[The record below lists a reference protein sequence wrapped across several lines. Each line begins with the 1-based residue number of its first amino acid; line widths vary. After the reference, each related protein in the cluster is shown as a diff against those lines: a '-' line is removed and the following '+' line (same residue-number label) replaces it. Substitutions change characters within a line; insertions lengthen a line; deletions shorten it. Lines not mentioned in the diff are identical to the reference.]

1 VGRSSAIP
9 VVSLLLVCAALA
21 AGEQRRVYPQ
31 NQRVVSTSA
40 DVTVTV
46 WIRNTLDNT
55 TNVNAEFLVLDG
67 AKVVASGTESATIA
81 PESVAAIVSTIHVP
95 QARLWSLD
103 RPNLYELKTVVTKNA
118 EAVEGAYDTEI
129 RSVFGIREVEVR
141 GTELLLN
148 GEAIR
153 LAGLSGSGLDDDGLR
168 LMKEAGLGFLWVGSG
183 EAHLLDWADRNGLLI
198 IVEGASVEREW
209 NHPSVIGWSV
219 GERITVACGAD
230 CSADFLRFEMDGP
243 VEALGKR
250 LDVVHAKY
258 PDKAV
263 FVVLGAPLPNGHGSD
278 LGVTGAKL
286 GGTGAKL
293 GGAGANLGGSTGAGG
308 GDEYFSAMA
317 KVFRQHSFV
326 VGAAVAT
333 VDELRTAYTA
343 LRREFSPIVISSVGQ
358 VDGVTQISLLNRG
371 DFPAVV
377 VRGYEIRVGNQTQ
390 PIPDLKPGD
399 SIRLDFHSVNP
410 YRVEIVT
417 PTGFV
422 VADR

>member
-9 VVSLLLVCAALA
+9 VVSLLLVCAGLA
-21 AGEQRRVYPQ
+21 GGEQRRVYPQ
-31 NQRVVSTSA
+31 NQRVVASSA
-40 DVTVTV
+40 DVTATV
-46 WIRNTLDNT
+46 WVRNTLDNT

-67 AKVVASGTESATIA
+67 SKVVASGTGSATIA
-81 PESVAAIVSTIHVP
+81 PEGIAEIVSTIHVP

-129 RSVFGIREVEVR
+129 RSVFGIRKVEVR

-148 GEAIR
+148 GEPIR
-153 LAGLSGSGLDDDGLR
+153 LGGVNGTRLNDEGLR
-168 LMKEAGLGFLWVGSG
+168 LMKEAGLGFAWAGSG
-183 EAHLLDWADRNGLLI
+183 AAPVHLLDWADRNGLLVI
-198 IVEGASVEREW
+198 EEAAAVERDW
-209 NHPSVIGWSV
+209 NHPSVIAWGA
-219 GERITVACGAD
+219 GERVTVACGAD

-278 LGVTGAKL
+278 LGGTGASLGISGAKL
-286 GGTGAKL
+286 GITR
-293 GGAGANLGGSTGAGG
+293 TGAGG
-308 GDEYFSAMA
+308 GDVYFSAMA
-317 KVFRQHSFV
+317 KVLRQHSFV

-333 VDELRTAYTA
+333 MDELTTAYA
-343 LRREFSPIVISSVGQ
+343 AVRREFSPIVISSVGQ

-371 DFPAVV
+371 DFPAVI
-377 VRGYEIRVGNQTQ
+377 VRGYEIRVGNQTR